1 MNEFQYVA
9 LAIKDKKYQKY
20 YLVRIDYLCD
30 KYLELNNP
38 LDKDSMSIQTIRKEV
53 DENIIFIP
61 LKMMDKITNRL
72 KIENILSILE
82 YQYGITIEDNKAILK
97 EAENEKREYSVIFSD
112 FDSILNALIQDKDK
126 ANDLLSFI
134 GQQKQIN
141 QEIVLSLKEAI
152 KAKDLEQLKII
163 LNDMEYSWA
172 RDIKSFVLSRD
183 IQLKIDTLEE
193 LEEKTKPN
201 NIVSFEEYKDSKASK
216 ELIKKA
222 SGL

>member
-9 LAIKDKKYQKY
+9 LAIKDKKYQKP

-61 LKMMDKITNRL
+61 LKIMDKITNRL
-72 KIENILSILE
+72 KMENILSILE

-152 KAKDLEQLKII
+152 KTKDLEQLKII

-193 LEEKTKPN
+193 LEAKTKQN
-201 NIVSFEEYKDSKASK
+201 NIVSFEEYKDSKG
-216 ELIKKA
+216 LIKKA

>member
-61 LKMMDKITNRL
+61 LKIMDKITNRL
-72 KIENILSILE
+72 KMENILSILE
-82 YQYGITIEDNKAILK
+82 YQYGITIEDNKVILK

-141 QEIVLSLKEAI
+141 QEIVLSLKETI

-193 LEEKTKPN
+193 LEEKIKPD

>member
-193 LEEKTKPN
+193 LEAKTKQN
-201 NIVSFEEYKDSKASK
+201 NIVSFEEYKDSKG
-216 ELIKKA
+216 LIKKA

>member
-61 LKMMDKITNRL
+61 LKIMDKITNRL
-72 KIENILSILE
+72 KMENILSILE
-82 YQYGITIEDNKAILK
+82 YQYGITIEDNKVILK

-193 LEEKTKPN
+193 LEAKTKQN
-201 NIVSFEEYKDSKASK
+201 NIVSFEEYKDSKG
-216 ELIKKA
+216 LIKKA

>member
-9 LAIKDKKYQKY
+9 LAIKDKKYQKP

-61 LKMMDKITNRL
+61 LKIMDKITNRL
-72 KIENILSILE
+72 KMENILSILE
-82 YQYGITIEDNKAILK
+82 YQYGITIEDNKVILK

-193 LEEKTKPN
+193 LEAKTKQN
-201 NIVSFEEYKDSKASK
+201 NIVSFEEYKDSKG
-216 ELIKKA
+216 LIKKA

>member
-9 LAIKDKKYQKY
+9 LAIKDKKYQKP

-61 LKMMDKITNRL
+61 LKIMDKITNRL
-72 KIENILSILE
+72 KMENILSILE
-82 YQYGITIEDNKAILK
+82 YQYGITIEDNKVILK
-97 EAENEKREYSVIFSD
+97 EAENEKKEYCVIFSD

-201 NIVSFEEYKDSKASK
+201 NFVSFEEYKDSKASK

>member
-126 ANDLLSFI
+126 ANGLLSFI

-193 LEEKTKPN
+193 LEAKTKQN
-201 NIVSFEEYKDSKASK
+201 NIVSFEEYKDSKG
-216 ELIKKA
+216 LIKKA

>member
-9 LAIKDKKYQKY
+9 LAIKDKKYQKP

-61 LKMMDKITNRL
+61 LKIMDKITNRL
-72 KIENILSILE
+72 KMENILSILE
-82 YQYGITIEDNKAILK
+82 YQYGITIEDNKVILK
-97 EAENEKREYSVIFSD
+97 EAENEKKEYCVIFSD

-193 LEEKTKPN
+193 LEAKTKQN
-201 NIVSFEEYKDSKASK
+201 NIVSFEEYKDSKG
-216 ELIKKA
+216 LIKKA